1 VEPDGR
7 RPRRPVHSNE
17 ENPALYSTRSF
28 HAYLRTLVVAIAFGG
43 FSALAQAQAQATASK
58 AIDDTLNANRA
69 SRASQQR
76 IDQID
81 SQTRAL
87 LEKYLAATWQAQ
99 QLTAYSQQLEEQ
111 TASLDAQHL
120 GLQRQ
125 IGELERTER
134 ELAPLLS
141 RMIQGLDKFVALD
154 MPFLLVERRER
165 VQALKKL
172 MADPAEDRAEKFK
185 KVLEAWQIEAEYGR
199 SLGVENGEVERRKV
213 HVLRVGRAAL
223 YYLSIDGKSCGVWN
237 AKSKSWTVLPARYAS
252 QIRLGLRMARE
263 TAAPDLLRLPML
275 VSGAGP

>member
-1 VEPDGR
+1 MYSARSRIPSL
-7 RPRRPVHSNE
+7 RP
-17 ENPALYSTRSF
+17 LI
-28 HAYLRTLVVAIAFGG
+28 VAIALGG
-43 FSALAQAQAQATASK
+43 LSVLAQAQGTASK
-58 AIDDTLNANRA
+58 AIDDTLNTNRA

-76 IDQID
+76 IDQLD

-87 LEKYLAATWQAQ
+87 LERYLSATWQAQ
-99 QLTAYSQQLEEQ
+99 QLTAYAQQLEEQ
-111 TASLDAQHL
+111 TASLDAQRA

-125 IGELERTER
+125 LGELERTER
-134 ELAPLLS
+134 ELSPLLS
-141 RMIQGLDKFVALD
+141 RMIQGLEKFIPLD

-185 KVLEAWQIEAEYGR
+185 KAMEAWQIEAEYGR
-199 SLGVENGEVERRKV
+199 SIGIEPGEVEGRKV

-223 YYLSIDGKSCGVWN
+223 FYLSIDGKSCGIWD
-237 AKSKSWTVLPARYAS
+237 AQSKRWTALPARYAS

-275 VSGAGP
+275 AAGAKP